1 VVKTAGGHGSRA
13 GGLAIAGGTVVT
25 LDPPSLERR
34 DVLLGIEPRRRLD
47 ATGCLVMPGLVN
59 AHTHLYAALARG
71 MVAPP
76 APLRSFREILERVWW
91 RLDAALDESSLRAS
105 AEEALLDAALS
116 GATVV
121 FDHHESPSFIHGSL
135 DVLARAAQAVGVTVV
150 LSYGATDRHGPKGAA
165 DGLAECERAIREGLS
180 AMVGLHA
187 GFTVSDE
194 TLRAAADLARRKG
207 AWLHLHAAEDGSD
220 AGSFERLERAGA
232 LGPKTL
238 LAHGVHLSPGDRA
251 RVQDA
256 GAWVVHN
263 PRSNLQ
269 NAVGYADVGTL
280 GSRVAL
286 GTDGMDGDLFMEA
299 RVAHLRAR
307 EAYGPV
313 GGIDAV
319 ALLAKSQRLA
329 DAAVGPRPGDWIV
342 LDYDPPTPLTAAN
355 LAGHVLFGLGT
366 RHVRDVVVNGEAIVE
381 GRRSARVDGARVHA
395 RAREEAVR
403 LWERMA

>member
-1 VVKTAGGHGSRA
+1 MKEGGRRGSGAR
-13 GGLAIAGGTVVT
+13 GLAIEGGTV
-25 LDPPSLERR
+25 LALAPPSLERR
-34 DVLLGIEPRRRLD
+34 DVLLGAEPRRRLD
-47 ATGCLVMPGLVN
+47 ASGCLVMPGLVI
-59 AHTHLYAALARG
+59 AHTHLYSALARG
-71 MVAPP
+71 MPGPAAPP
-76 APLRSFREILERVWW
+76 RTFREILERIWW

-105 AEEALLDAALS
+105 AEVALLDAALS

-121 FDHHESPSFIHGSL
+121 LDHHESPSFIDGSL
-135 DVLARAAQAVGVTVV
+135 DVLAGAAKAVGVSVALT
-150 LSYGATDRHGPKGAA
+150 YGATDRHGPKGAA
-165 DGLAECERAIREGLS
+165 DGLAECERAIREGLP

-194 TLRAAADLARRKG
+194 TLAAASDLARRTG
-207 AWLHLHAAEDGSD
+207 AWLHVHAAEDLCD
-220 AGSFERLERAGA
+220 EGSFERLDRAGA

-238 LAHGVHLSPGDRA
+238 LAHGVHLGSRERERA
-251 RVQDA
+251 REA
-256 GAWVVHN
+256 SAWIVHN

-286 GTDGMDGDLFMEA
+286 GTDGMDGDLFAEA

-307 EAYGPV
+307 EAYGPA

-319 ALLAKSQRLA
+319 ALLAQSQRLA
-329 DAAVGPRPGDWIV
+329 DEAVGPRPGDWIV
-342 LDYDPPTPLTAAN
+342 LEYDPPTPLTASN

-366 RHVRDVVVNGEAIVE
+366 RHVRDVVVNGEVVVE
-381 GRRSARVDGARVHA
+381 GRRSVRVDGARVHA
-395 RAREEAVR
+395 RGREEAAR

>member
-1 VVKTAGGHGSRA
+1 MVKESGGHGSGA

-25 LDPPSLERR
+25 LDPPSVERR

-47 ATGCLVMPGLVN
+47 ASGCLVMPGLVI

-71 MVAPP
+71 MAAPGP
-76 APLRSFREILERVWW
+76 TRSFQEILERVWW
-91 RLDAALDESSLRAS
+91 RLDAALDEDSLRAS

-121 FDHHESPSFIHGSL
+121 IDHHESPSFIEGSL
-135 DVLARAAQAVGVTVV
+135 DVLAQAARTVGVRVA
-150 LSYGATDRHGPKGAA
+150 LSYGATDRHGPRGAA
-165 DGLAECERAIREGLS
+165 DGLAECERAIREGLP

-194 TLRAAADLARRKG
+194 TLGAAADLARRKG
-207 AWLHLHAAEDGSD
+207 AWLHVHAAEDRCD
-220 AGSFERLERAGA
+220 VESFKRLDRVGA
-232 LGPKTL
+232 IGPRTL
-238 LAHGVHLSPGDRA
+238 LAHGVHLSPRERA
-251 RVQDA
+251 RVEEA
-256 GAWVVHN
+256 GAWIAHN

-269 NAVGYADVGTL
+269 NAVGYADVRTL

-286 GTDGMDGDLFMEA
+286 GTDGMDGDLFTEA
-299 RVAHLRAR
+299 RVAHLCAR
-307 EAYGPV
+307 KAYGPE

-319 ALLAKSQRLA
+319 SLLAKSQCLA

-342 LDYDPPTPLTAAN
+342 LEYDPPTPLTAAT

-381 GRRSARVDGARVHA
+381 GRRSTRVDGARVHA
-395 RAREEAVR
+395 RAREQAVR
-403 LWERMA
+403 VWERMA

>member
-1 VVKTAGGHGSRA
+1 VVKESGGHGSGA

-25 LDPPSLERR
+25 LDPPSVERR

-47 ATGCLVMPGLVN
+47 ASGCLVMPGLVI

-71 MVAPP
+71 MAAPGP
-76 APLRSFREILERVWW
+76 TRSFQEILERVWW
-91 RLDAALDESSLRAS
+91 RLDAALDEDSLRAS

-121 FDHHESPSFIHGSL
+121 IDHHESPSFIEGSL
-135 DVLARAAQAVGVTVV
+135 DVLAQAARTVGVRVA
-150 LSYGATDRHGPKGAA
+150 LSYGATDRHGPRGAA
-165 DGLAECERAIREGLS
+165 DGLAECERAIREGLP

-194 TLRAAADLARRKG
+194 TLGAAADLARRKG
-207 AWLHLHAAEDGSD
+207 AWLHVHAAEDRCD
-220 AGSFERLERAGA
+220 VESFKRLDRVGA
-232 LGPKTL
+232 IGPRTL
-238 LAHGVHLSPGDRA
+238 LAHGVHLSPRERA
-251 RVQDA
+251 RVEEA
-256 GAWVVHN
+256 GAWIAHN

-269 NAVGYADVGTL
+269 NAVGYADVRTL

-286 GTDGMDGDLFMEA
+286 GTDGMDGDLFTEA
-299 RVAHLRAR
+299 RVAHLCAR
-307 EAYGPV
+307 KAYGPE

-319 ALLAKSQRLA
+319 SLLAKSQCLA

-342 LDYDPPTPLTAAN
+342 LEYDPPTPLTAAT

-381 GRRSARVDGARVHA
+381 GRRSTRVDGARVHA
-395 RAREEAVR
+395 RAREQAVR
-403 LWERMA
+403 VWERMA

>member
-1 VVKTAGGHGSRA
+1 VVKAEGGHGSGA

-25 LDPPSLERR
+25 LDPPSVERR

-47 ATGCLVMPGLVN
+47 ASGCLVMPGLVI

-71 MVAPP
+71 MAAPP
-76 APLRSFREILERVWW
+76 DPTRSFQEILERVWW
-91 RLDAALDESSLRAS
+91 RLDAALDENSLRAS

-121 FDHHESPSFIHGSL
+121 IDHHESPSFIEGSL
-135 DVLARAAQAVGVTVV
+135 DVLAQAARTVGVTVA

-165 DGLAECERAIREGLS
+165 DGLAECERAIQEGLP

-194 TLRAAADLARRKG
+194 TLWAAADLARRKG
-207 AWLHLHAAEDGSD
+207 AWLHVHVAENRCDME
-220 AGSFERLERAGA
+220 SFERLDRVGA
-232 LGPKTL
+232 IGPRTL
-238 LAHGVHLSPGDRA
+238 LAHGVHLSPGERA
-251 RVQDA
+251 RVEEA
-256 GAWVVHN
+256 GAWIAHN

-269 NAVGYADVGTL
+269 NAVGYADVRTL

-286 GTDGMDGDLFMEA
+286 GTDGMDGDLFTEA
-299 RVAHLRAR
+299 RVAHLCAR
-307 EAYGPV
+307 EAYGPE

-319 ALLAKSQRLA
+319 SLLANSQRLA

-342 LDYDPPTPLTAAN
+342 LEYDPPTPLTAAN

-381 GRRSARVDGARVHA
+381 GRRSVRVDGARVHA
-395 RAREEAVR
+395 RSREQAVR